1 MNPLLTPRKTPRKAR
16 SAMSEARDPR
26 PLIEH
31 VVELRRRLLWTI
43 TVMLAGTGI
52 AYLYVDHVYGFL
64 VAPLA
69 NAMDSSDSNRLIY
82 TDLTE
87 AFFTYVKVSFFAGI
101 FLTFPVLLWQVWLFV
116 APGLYKNERR
126 AFLPFMVATPILFF
140 LGGACVY
147 YLVLPMA
154 WPFFLSFQTTA
165 SQTALPIQL
174 EARVSE
180 YLNLIMTMIFAFGLC
195 FQLPVLLVLMGRAGL
210 VTADWLAS
218 MRKYAVIVIFIIAAI
233 LTPPDVISQI
243 MLAVPILGLYELS
256 ILLIRLSNR
265 NVPDA
270 PKAL

>member
-1 MNPLLTPRKTPRKAR
+1 
-16 SAMSEARDPR
+16 MSDVREAR

-31 VVELRRRLLWTI
+31 VVELRKRLLWTI
-43 TVMLAGTGI
+43 SIMLLGTGI
-52 AYLYVDHVYGFL
+52 AYIFVDEVYGFL

-69 NAMDSSDSNRLIY
+69 NAMGPSDSNRLIY

-101 FLTFPVLLWQVWLFV
+101 FITFPVLLWQVWLFV

-126 AFLPFMVATPILFF
+126 AFFPFLVATPILFF
-140 LGGACVY
+140 MGGAVVY

-154 WPFFLSFQTTA
+154 WPFFLSFQTTGA
-165 SQTALPIQL
+165 QTALPIQL

-210 VTADWLAS
+210 VTAEWLVS
-218 MRKYAVIVIFIIAAI
+218 MRKYAIIVIFIVAAI

-243 MLAVPILGLYELS
+243 MLAVPILALYEIS
-256 ILLIRLSNR
+256 ILLIRFSAR
-265 NVPDA
+265 NASDA
-270 PKAL
+270 PQAL